1 MRILRDA
8 YFVAVAANHLAV
20 DVLNTQMSLLVVFLA
35 PSLKLSNAD
44 IGLVLLVYM
53 GFGSLTQPVFGWL
66 ADRYKIRWI
75 SGSSLLWQAGWL
87 SAAVLLPDRW
97 VIPAIA
103 IAALGTAGFHATGYE
118 RATARGDHLMIGR
131 AASSASVFIFFG
143 MIGHAVGP
151 VMGGNLLESMGR
163 RGILLITAVTIPVAL
178 NSLYR
183 MCFAGDVARPGRALT
198 KSHLSE
204 PGNGFRRGKLVLIAF
219 CLMVACYATAGSVS
233 MTFIPKLFQDRG
245 YTPSAYGMMA
255 TVYLGG
261 MAIGGLTGGFLAD
274 RWGRRRVVLFSLLA
288 AVLPMYYYP
297 VMAGPAM
304 YAAVFLAGSFNGAS
318 LPVIIVL
325 VQGLL
330 PRRRGLATGL
340 TLGFMFASGSVG
352 AYIFGLAAD
361 VYPLADVMQVNGV
374 LCLLAAFLSS
384 SLRRDSS
391 TRKVAAQSQLMEAM

>member
-1 MRILRDA
+1 M
-8 YFVAVAANHLAV
+8 AVAANHLAV

-44 IGLVLLVYM
+44 IGLVVLVYM

-183 MCFAGDVARPGRALT
+183 MCF
-198 KSHLSE
+198 
-204 PGNGFRRGKLVLIAF
+204 
-219 CLMVACYATAGSVS
+219 
-233 MTFIPKLFQDRG
+233 
-245 YTPSAYGMMA
+245 
-255 TVYLGG
+255 
-261 MAIGGLTGGFLAD
+261 
-274 RWGRRRVVLFSLLA
+274 
-288 AVLPMYYYP
+288 
-297 VMAGPAM
+297 
-304 YAAVFLAGSFNGAS
+304 
-318 LPVIIVL
+318 
-325 VQGLL
+325 
-330 PRRRGLATGL
+330 
-340 TLGFMFASGSVG
+340 
-352 AYIFGLAAD
+352 
-361 VYPLADVMQVNGV
+361 
-374 LCLLAAFLSS
+374 
-384 SLRRDSS
+384 
-391 TRKVAAQSQLMEAM
+391 